1 MNPRE
6 HILYVEDDPDIQ
18 EIAVMALENIAGMTV
33 KACSSGAEALAAV
46 DRFEPDMIVLDVMM
60 PGMDG
65 PSTLA
70 ALRQK
75 PALAN
80 TPVIFVTAK
89 TQSDEIQRLKGLG
102 AIAVITKPFD
112 PMTLGQQLRALADQ

>member
-1 MNPRE
+1 MNPSE

-18 EIAVMALENIAGMTV
+18 EIAVMALEAIAGMTV

-46 DRFEPDMIVLDVMM
+46 DQFEPDMIVLDVMM

-89 TQSDEIQRLKGLG
+89 TQSDEIERLKGLG